1 MRTGSV
7 DIMLNGQPRQV
18 TDEASLAGAV
28 LLVTSAATGV
38 AAAVNGEVVRKAAW
52 DSTRLAAG
60 DQVEVLTAVQGG

>member
-1 MRTGSV
+1 
-7 DIMLNGQPRQV
+7 MLNGQPRQV